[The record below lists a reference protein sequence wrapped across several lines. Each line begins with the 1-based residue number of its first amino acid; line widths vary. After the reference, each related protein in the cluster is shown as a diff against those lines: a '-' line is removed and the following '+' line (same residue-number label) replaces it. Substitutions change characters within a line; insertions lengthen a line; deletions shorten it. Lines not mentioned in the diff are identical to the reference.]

1 MNSEQ
6 IGTNAGIV
14 WKILNGSDK
23 YLTIM
28 EIQAI
33 SMLPIIEVAAA
44 IGWLSREGKID
55 SREEIDHEDNERQ
68 MYGLFRFFF

>member
-14 WKILNGSDK
+14 WNILNCSEK
-23 YLTIM
+23 PLTIQ
-28 EIQAI
+28 ELQRL
-33 SMLPIIEVAAA
+33 SNLPLIEVAAA

-55 SREEIDHEDNERQ
+55 TRMIIDHEDNERESFS
-68 MYGLFRFFF
+68 LFKFFF